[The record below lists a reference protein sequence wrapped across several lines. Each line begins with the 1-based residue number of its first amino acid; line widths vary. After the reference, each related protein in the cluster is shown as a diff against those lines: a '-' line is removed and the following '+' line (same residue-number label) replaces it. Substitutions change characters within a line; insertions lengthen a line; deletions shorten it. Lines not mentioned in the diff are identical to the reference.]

1 MLHITESYTIKTYH
15 TDTNRYILNDFKV
28 WITEISFY
36 SAILAWSQLQSKLLW
51 SQFSKSGRD
60 SL

>member
-28 WITEISFY
+28 WIIEISSY
-36 SAILAWSQLQSKLLW
+36 LAVLVWSQLQSKLLW
-51 SQFSKSGRD
+51 SRFSKSGRD

>member
-28 WITEISFY
+28 WIIEISSY
-36 SAILAWSQLQSKLLW
+36 LAVLV
-51 SQFSKSGRD
+51 
-60 SL
+60 

>member
-1 MLHITESYTIKTYH
+1 MLHITESYIIKTYH

-28 WITEISFY
+28 WIIEISSY
-36 SAILAWSQLQSKLLW
+36 LAVLVWSQLQSKLLW

>member
-28 WITEISFY
+28 WIIEISFY
-36 SAILAWSQLQSKLLW
+36 SAVLVWSQLQSKLLW